1 MENKQYAGFWIR
13 LLASLLDG
21 VILLVAAICIMVLTG
36 VPMEHMMDFINVE
49 LEGYTWQQSMYV
61 FLSLLYVIL
70 LPASTLQ
77 GTLGKAALGLKITDV
92 NGERISVWRS
102 LGRALS
108 EILSTIILFIG
119 YIMIAFHRQKRGLHD
134 IIAGTY
140 VIRES

>member
-36 VPMEHMMDFINVE
+36 VPMKHMMDFINVE

-92 NGERISVWRS
+92 NGERITVWRS

>member
-1 MENKQYAGFWIR
+1 MK
-13 LLASLLDG
+13 
-21 VILLVAAICIMVLTG
+21 
-36 VPMEHMMDFINVE
+36 HMMDFINVE

-61 FLSLLYVIL
+61 FLSLMYVIL

-119 YIMIAFHRQKRGLHD
+119 YIMIAFHREKRGLHD

>member
-108 EILSTIILFIG
+108 GILSTIILFIG
-119 YIMIAFHRQKRGLHD
+119 YIMIAFHREKRGLHD
-134 IIAGTY
+134 IIARTY

>member
-119 YIMIAFHRQKRGLHD
+119 YIMIAFHREKRGLHD
-134 IIAGTY
+134 IIARTY

>member
-108 EILSTIILFIG
+108 EILSTI
-119 YIMIAFHRQKRGLHD
+119 
-134 IIAGTY
+134 
-140 VIRES
+140 

>member
-92 NGERISVWRS
+92 NGERITVWRS

>member
-36 VPMEHMMDFINVE
+36 VPMKHMMDFINVE

-61 FLSLLYVIL
+61 FLSLMYVIL

-119 YIMIAFHRQKRGLHD
+119 YIMIAFHREKRGLHD
-134 IIAGTY
+134 IIARTY